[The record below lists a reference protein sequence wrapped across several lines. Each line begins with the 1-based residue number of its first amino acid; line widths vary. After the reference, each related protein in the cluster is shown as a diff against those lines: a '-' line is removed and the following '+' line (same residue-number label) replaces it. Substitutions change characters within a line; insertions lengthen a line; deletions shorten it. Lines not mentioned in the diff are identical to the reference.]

1 MNKLKRV
8 FSCLTAA
15 VMICSCMPQLDCSN
29 LGIIESFNVY
39 ADEDDNKEHCVYI
52 DKDMMRAFIQDTA
65 NFTQRYLGNSDY
77 RYQECTLG
85 FSDKPYEGDLQKY
98 ISDNSLPYAFLNPEH
113 TIVVLEAEHTR
124 TAYIYKSP
132 FVIFPVNEGD
142 VITLTGDVSGLFKD
156 TRPFFTGIS
165 LSNVRM
171 KNVTNVSE
179 LFYNGAISVFSLAL
193 FNDTLDTITDMSR
206 MFMNSYLTFYEDCY
220 ANINAYDNVED
231 MSEMFKDSSLSN
243 IRMYKAIPKTT
254 KVDEMFAGLCG
265 TLLHAKFINNDGV
278 ALEGPDIAA
287 FTNFDRDRKRTTL
300 CMCAKQEYIDNLWNY
315 IELRGHSYRQG
326 GLLPSYC
333 HEVVVKEPTETEHG
347 IGGYQCSQCG
357 EVKDKYEI
365 HNYSSEYTVD
375 KESTATQAG
384 KESRHCTVCDAKTD
398 TRCIHVYEQEYTVDL
413 EPNCKKSG
421 RESRHCIGC
430 ESTTDVRILDPVPT
444 AHDFG
449 SYVIDKQATC
459 MEKGEMSRYCSICK
473 ARTDITE
480 IPINPD
486 NHNYSS
492 QYTIDKAATATED
505 GSKSKHCLRDGCD
518 SYTEVTVIH
527 NFSNDFTIDKDSN
540 CCEDGSKSKHC
551 SNCDEKTEITVIPS
565 EAEKHILADE
575 FTVETEPTCVDDGLK
590 FKYCKVCNGKFEYT
604 VIPANGINHIPAEEF
619 TVDLEPTCM
628 KEGSKSKHCTL
639 CDAKTNIT
647 EIPVNPNNHNFSEDL
662 TTDQPLSCT
671 DDWILSHHCLNEG
684 CTVVDGQFVAAKA
697 HHTYPDNGEYKTI
710 KQASCSQDGLEQ
722 RTCEVCGHV
731 DEIII
736 PKKPHTYSALGTC
749 MYCKECKSVIEN
761 GEHNYV
767 NGVCESC
774 HTCFAVHKTGTHQF
788 LNGKCECCNECESLI
803 LNKKHDFVNGKCKY
817 CGEIETDEDGKP
829 INQPEII
836 YQGECG
842 DNATYEICK
851 NEDGYTLYIKGYGD
865 TEDYGD
871 YDEQPWYLSQRK
883 GDFNNSKITKVEIE
897 DGITRIGDYLLSFS
911 NITEITIPD
920 SVKSIGESAFDSCS
934 KLTGIT
940 FPNSLVSICDSA
952 FYYCESL
959 ASVSIPCSVTE
970 IGEYVFDECPTD
982 LTIHVVPETKASELI
997 DSYSYNNSKDLSH
1010 NYIGGR
1016 CTSCGEIKNHRDA
1029 FKSASLTLTDGVII
1043 NFKTILEEDALKDEN
1058 AYIHFTSETSEY
1070 EIDKKVMLSDGKLDG
1085 DCYVYSLYLRPDQMA
1100 DEITA
1105 TIVYGDETLG
1115 SSVKYSVITYAE
1127 NIKGKVDQKT
1137 SDLVNAMLNYGAAS
1151 QKYTKHNTDNL
1162 ADFKVFKYFSPN
1174 VTIPNTYERVIS
1186 GTATGI
1192 RSKSAML
1199 SIEANTTIKVK
1210 YEITSGSIS
1219 DFLFTCDDKIITPYE
1234 DGGFYWIEI
1243 KNINPQNLDKM
1254 YTIAVLNTKDGK
1266 AERLQYSALTYA
1278 KSKIENKS
1286 TEPELLNMM
1295 KAMYYYNQAAKAYK
1309 G

>member
-1 MNKLKRV
+1 MQKLKKI
-8 FSCLTAA
+8 FSGLTAA
-15 VMICSCMPQLDCSN
+15 AMMFSCMAQLDCSDH
-29 LGIIESFNVY
+29 GILERFNVY
-39 ADEDDNKEHCVYI
+39 AAEDDNKEHCVYI

-85 FSDKPYEGDLQKY
+85 FSDKPYEGDLEKY

-142 VITLTGDVSGLFKD
+142 VITLTGDISGLFKD
-156 TRPFFTGIS
+156 TRPFFTDIS
-165 LSNVRM
+165 LSKVRM

-179 LFYNGAISVFSLAL
+179 LFYNGGISYFPLAW

-206 MFMNSYLTFYEDCY
+206 MFMNSYLTFYEDSN
-220 ANINAYDNVED
+220 AKINAYDNVED
-231 MSEMFKDSSLSN
+231 MSEMFKDSSL
-243 IRMYKAIPKTT
+243 IHVRMYKAIPKTT
-254 KVDEMFAGLCG
+254 KVDEMFAGLCD
-265 TLLHAKFINNDGV
+265 TLLYAKFINNDGV

-287 FTNFDRDRKRTTL
+287 FKNFDRDGKRTPL
-300 CMCAKQEYIDNLWNY
+300 CMCAKQEYIDNLGKY
-315 IELRGHSYRQG
+315 IKLEGHRYWQG
-326 GLLPSYC
+326 TILPSYC
-333 HEVVVKEPTETEHG
+333 HEVVVKEPTKTEHG

-357 EVKDKYEI
+357 EIRDKYEI
-365 HNYSSEYTVD
+365 HNYSSKYTVD
-375 KESTATQAG
+375 KEPTATQAG
-384 KESRHCTVCDAKTD
+384 KESRYCTVCDAKTD

-421 RESRHCIGC
+421 RESRHCTGC

-444 AHDFG
+444 AHDWGNF
-449 SYVIDKQATC
+449 VIDKQATC
-459 MEKGEMSRYCSICK
+459 AEPGEMSQYCSICN
-473 ARTDITE
+473 ARTNIKE
-480 IPINPD
+480 IPIDPD

-492 QYTIDKAATATED
+492 QYTIDKAVSDTED
-505 GSKSKHCLRDGCD
+505 GSESKHCLNGCG
-518 SYTEVTVIH
+518 SVTDVRVIH
-527 NFSNDFTIDKDSN
+527 NFSSKFTIDKDSD
-540 CCEDGSKSKHC
+540 CVSDGSMSRHC
-551 SNCDEKTEITVIPS
+551 TNCSEVTDIKVIPKD
-565 EAEKHILADE
+565 ANKHTLE
-575 FTVETEPTCVDDGLK
+575 TEYTVKTEPTCIDDGVK
-590 FKYCKVCNGKFEYT
+590 FRYCAVCHQKFDFQT
-604 VIPANGINHIPAEEF
+604 IPANGTNHIPAEEF

-639 CDAKTNIT
+639 CDAKTNI
-647 EIPVNPNNHNFSEDL
+647 EAIPVNPDNHNFSEDL

-684 CTVVDGQFVAAKA
+684 CTVVDGQFVAEKA

-871 YDEQPWYLSQRK
+871 YDEQPWYLSKMK
-883 GDFNNSKITKVEIE
+883 GDFSNSIITKVEIE
-897 DGITRIGDYLLSFS
+897 DGITRIGDYLLSCS

-934 KLTGIT
+934 KLTSIT
-940 FPNSLVSICDSA
+940 LPNSLASIDAWA
-952 FYYCESL
+952 FVCCSSL
-959 ASVSIPCSVTE
+959 TSVSIPCSVTE
-970 IGEYVFDECPTD
+970 IGDNVFYDCSKSLE
-982 LTIHVVPETKASELI
+982 IHTVPESKASELI
-997 DSYSYNNSKDLSH
+997 DGYGYKNITDLTHKYN
-1010 NYIGGR
+1010 GGI
-1016 CTSCGEIKNHRDA
+1016 CTSCGEIKNHLDA
-1029 FKSASLTLTDGVII
+1029 FTAASLTLTDGVII
-1043 NFKTILEEDALKDEN
+1043 NFKTILEEDAVNDKD
-1058 AYIHFTSETSEY
+1058 AYIHFTSEY
-1070 EIDKKVMLSDGKLDG
+1070 GIDTKVMLSEGKPDG
-1085 DCYVYSLYLRPDQMA
+1085 DSYIFSLYLRPDQMA

-1105 TIVYGDETLG
+1105 TIVYGDETEG
-1115 SSVKYSVITYAE
+1115 SSVKYSVIKYAE
-1127 NIKGKVDQKT
+1127 NMKGKVEPKMAK
-1137 SDLVNAMLNYGAAS
+1137 LINAMLNYGAAT
-1151 QKYTKHNTDNL
+1151 QKYTNYNTSNL
-1162 ADFKVFKYFSPN
+1162 ADFRVFEYFSPN
-1174 VTIPNTYERVIS
+1174 VSIPDDYKMNLSKDNGS
-1186 GTATGI
+1186 GAKV
-1192 RSKSAML
+1192 KSAYL
-1199 SIEANTTIKVK
+1199 SIEANITLKVK
-1210 YEITSGSIS
+1210 YEITGNIS
-1219 DFLFTCDDKIITPYE
+1219 DYKFTCNGDTLSPYK
-1234 DGGFYWIEI
+1234 DGDYYWVDI
-1243 KNINPQNLDKM
+1243 KNITPQDFDEM
-1254 YTIAVLNTKDGK
+1254 YDIVVTNKTNGLSRTIK
-1266 AERLQYSALTYA
+1266 YSALTYA
-1278 KSKIENKS
+1278 KSVIENKS
-1286 TEPELLNMM
+1286 TQTGLVDLM
-1295 KAMYYYNQAAKAYK
+1295 KAMYYYNQAANAYV